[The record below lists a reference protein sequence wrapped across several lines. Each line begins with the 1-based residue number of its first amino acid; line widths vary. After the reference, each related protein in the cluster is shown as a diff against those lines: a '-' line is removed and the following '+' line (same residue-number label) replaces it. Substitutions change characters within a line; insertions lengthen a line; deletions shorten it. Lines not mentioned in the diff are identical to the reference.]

1 MTIRDDVEK
10 HERERGVMKRGRRTV
25 WLALA
30 TLGAAF
36 ALTAVAA
43 CGGDDGGGGG
53 GGGDAGGG
61 GGQESVNV
69 AVFLASAAN
78 TYGQAQLEGAQKAAQ
93 ELGAEVTSFDAAFD
107 TNKQIAQ
114 IQDATASGNFQAFA
128 VSANDGNAVVPE
140 LENAA
145 AQDIK
150 VTCMLAPC
158 GPDLTSLEPQTDGV
172 IAHTGTSFPNNGR
185 AIAELVVQACEG
197 KDPCEVA
204 YIPGLLRTAPYEKAR
219 LDGFRSVIDEN
230 AHIEIVAIQEGQY
243 LADPALRVTQNI
255 LQANPG
261 LDVIASSGDQ
271 MIVGAEEAVNDAG
284 KQGEVVLV
292 GNGASEIGVQ
302 AVKEGRWFGTA
313 VYLPFSE
320 GYEAAKIA
328 IQAARGEEGLPTS
341 VNTDELAEPA
351 TVINKENADQFEP
364 EWAG

>member
-1 MTIRDDVEK
+1 
-10 HERERGVMKRGRRTV
+10 MKKGRRTV

-30 TLGAAF
+30 ILGAAF
-36 ALTAVAA
+36 ALAAVAA
-43 CGGDDGGGGG
+43 CGG
-53 GGGDAGGG
+53 GDEEGEGQTG
-61 GGQESVNV
+61 GGQPAGTAGSEGQEAVKV
-69 AVFLASAAN
+69 GVFLASAAN
-78 TYGQAQLEGAQKAAQ
+78 TYGQAQLEGAKKAAQ
-93 ELGAEVTSFDAAFD
+93 ELGAEVTSFDGAFD
-107 TNKQIAQ
+107 TNKQISQ
-114 IQDATASGNFQAFA
+114 IQDATASGEYQAFV

-145 AQDIK
+145 AEGIK
-150 VTCMLAPC
+150 VACILAPC
-158 GPDLTSLEPQTDGV
+158 GPDLTSLEPQTDAV
-172 IAHTGTSFPNNGR
+172 INHSGTSFPNNGK
-185 AIAELVVQACEG
+185 AIAELTVQACEG

-219 LDGFRSVIDEN
+219 LDGFESVIDEN
-230 AHIEIVAIQEGQY
+230 PNIKIVAIQEGQY
-243 LADPALRVTQNI
+243 LADPALKATQNI

-284 KQGEVVLV
+284 KKGKVVLV

-320 GYEAAKIA
+320 GYEATKVA
-328 IQAARGEEGLPTS
+328 IRAARGEEGLPTS
-341 VNTDELAEPA
+341 INTDDLAKPS
-351 TVINKENADQFEP
+351 TVISKDNAGQFKP

>member
-1 MTIRDDVEK
+1 MNK
-10 HERERGVMKRGRRTV
+10 ARRTV
-25 WLALA
+25 WVVVAI
-30 TLGAAF
+30 LGAAF
-36 ALTAVAA
+36 ALAAVAA
-43 CGGDDGGGGG
+43 CGGDGGGGG
-53 GGGDAGGG
+53 GGGGDEAGGG
-61 GGQESVNV
+61 GGQESVNI

-78 TYGQAQLEGAQKAAQ
+78 TYSQAQLEGAKKAAE
-93 ELGAEVTSFDAAFD
+93 ELGAEVTSFDGAFD

-114 IQDATASGNFQAFA
+114 IQDATASGKYQAFV

-150 VTCMLAPC
+150 IACMLAPC
-158 GPDLTSLEPQTDGV
+158 GPDLTSLEPQTDAV
-172 IAHTGTSFPNNGR
+172 IAHTGTSFPNNGS
-185 AIAELVVQACEG
+185 AIAELVVQACEN

-204 YIPGLLRTAPYEKAR
+204 YIPGLLRTAPYEGAR
-219 LDGFRSVIDEN
+219 LDGFKSVIEEN
-230 AHIEIVAIQEGQY
+230 PNIKIVAIQEGQY
-243 LADPALRVTQNI
+243 LADPALKVTQNI

-313 VYLPFSE
+313 VYLPYSE
-320 GYEAAKIA
+320 GYEATKIV
-328 IQAARGEEGLPTS
+328 IQAARGEEGLPSS
-341 VNTDELAEPA
+341 VNTDELADPS
-351 TVINKENADQFEP
+351 TVINRDNADQFEP